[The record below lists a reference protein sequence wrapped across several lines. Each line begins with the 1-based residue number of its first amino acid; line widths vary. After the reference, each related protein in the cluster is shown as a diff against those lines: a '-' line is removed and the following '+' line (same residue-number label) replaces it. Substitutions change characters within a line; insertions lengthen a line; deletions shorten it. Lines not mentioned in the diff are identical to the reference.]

1 MGVMALFQLHRHV
14 HMYEKWFLFDI
25 VSLLSV
31 CMSVHP
37 SVLSLPT
44 KNGFHSIS
52 FEKVSVLDSYF
63 IQRYIIIEYRSNL
76 I

>member
-1 MGVMALFQLHRHV
+1 MRPPFSMGVGGT
-14 HMYEKWFLFDI
+14 YCNI
-25 VSLLSV
+25 VSPLSV

-37 SVLSLPT
+37 SVLSLPM
-44 KNGFHSIS
+44 KNGFRSIS

-63 IQRYIIIEYRSNL
+63 IQRYIIIKYGSRT